1 MREFRSLPLWAT
13 LILLL
18 LAGGFLLRRG
28 EILLL
33 ALPSLIYLIAGVWA
47 NSSVS
52 AGPIKLVA
60 KRELSDRQLPGHEEA
75 VVRLEVRNEG
85 SHRVSELRLRD
96 RLPQGLT
103 VVEGETG
110 LVTSL
115 GPGERAELEYR
126 VTAARGRFVFTGVEA
141 ALADSL
147 GLNLLELELP
157 CPGELSFVPRFEE
170 LKEITIA
177 PRRTRVYSGAVKAR
191 LGGAG
196 VEFFGTREYHQGDEL
211 RRIDWNAT
219 ARLGR
224 LITAEFEQERVA
236 DVSLILDARARADV
250 LAGGESLFEYA
261 VEAAAS
267 LARYFIKEGNRVGL
281 LSYGRFLDW
290 TFPGYGRWQLVKLL
304 EALTRVEKG
313 DSVAF
318 EGLENIPRRLFPPGS
333 QLVLISRLLEGDI
346 EVLRQLRAIYAVIV
360 LSPDPLAFEL
370 ARLPR
375 RDRAVE
381 LAWRIERLKRELML
395 AQLREAGV
403 RVIDWQVDQPL
414 KGAVKR
420 ALLRPQLQ
428 RRLLQRQR
436 GRAPW

>member
-1 MREFRSLPLWAT
+1 MKEFRSFPLWAT
-13 LILLL
+13 LVLLL
-18 LAGGFLLRRG
+18 LAGGLLLRRG
-28 EILLL
+28 ELLLL
-33 ALPSLIYLIAGVWA
+33 ALPSLVYLIAGVWA
-47 NSSVS
+47 NPSVS
-52 AGPIKLVA
+52 AAPIKLVA
-60 KRELSDRQLPGHEEA
+60 RRTISDRQLPGHEEA
-75 VVRLEVRNEG
+75 TIRVEVWNEG
-85 SHRVSELRLRD
+85 PRRVSELWLRD
-96 RLPQGLT
+96 RLPPGLA

-115 GPGERAELEYR
+115 GPGERTELEYR
-126 VTAARGRFVFTGVEA
+126 VTAARGRFIFEGVEA
-141 ALADSL
+141 TVADSL
-147 GLNLLELELP
+147 GLNLLELGLP

-177 PRRTRVYSGAVKAR
+177 PRRTRVYSGMVKAR
-191 LGGAG
+191 LGGVG

-261 VEAAAS
+261 VEATAS
-267 LARYFIKEGNRVGL
+267 LARYFIKAGNRVGL
-281 LSYGRFLDW
+281 LSYGRYLDW

-375 RDRAVE
+375 QRRDRAIE
-381 LAWRIERLKRELML
+381 LAWRIERLRRELML
-395 AQLREAGV
+395 TRLREAGV
-403 RVIDWQVDQPL
+403 RVIDWRVDQPL
-414 KGAVKR
+414 KGTR
-420 ALLRPQLQ
+420 LQLRP
-428 RRLLQRQR
+428 RLGLGQ

>member
-1 MREFRSLPLWAT
+1 MLEFRSFPLWAT

-18 LAGGFLLRRG
+18 LAAGLLLRRG

-33 ALPSLIYLIAGVWA
+33 ILPSLAYFIAGLWA
-47 NSSVS
+47 NSSI
-52 AGPIKLVA
+52 APIKLVA
-60 KRELSDRQLPGHEEA
+60 KRTLSHRQLAGREEA
-75 VVRLEVRNEG
+75 MVRVEVRNEG
-85 SHRVSELRLRD
+85 PRRLSEVRLRD
-96 RLPQGLT
+96 RLPPGLT
-103 VVEGETG
+103 VLEGETG

-115 GPGERAELEYR
+115 LPGERVELEYR
-126 VTAARGRFVFTGVEA
+126 VTAMRGRFIFEGVEA
-141 ALADSL
+141 AVADSL

-157 CPGELSFVPRFEE
+157 CRGELFFVPRFEE
-170 LKEITIA
+170 LRDITLA
-177 PRRTRVYSGAVKAR
+177 PRRTRVYSGVVKAR
-191 LGGAG
+191 LGGTG
-196 VEFFGTREYHQGDEL
+196 VEFYGTREYSQGDEL

-219 ARLGR
+219 ARLTR
-224 LITAEFEQERVA
+224 LITTEFEQERVA

-250 LAGGESLFEYA
+250 LVGGESLFEYS

-281 LSYGRFLDW
+281 LSYGRYLDW
-290 TFPGYGRWQLVKLL
+290 TFPGYGRFQLVRLL

-318 EGLENIPRRLFPPGS
+318 AGLENIPRRLFPPGS

-381 LAWRIERLKRELML
+381 LAWRIERLRRELML
-395 AQLREAGV
+395 TQLREAGV
-403 RVIDWQVDQPL
+403 KVIDWPVDQPL
-414 KGAVKR
+414 KVAVKK
-420 ALLRPQLQ
+420 ARPQLK
-428 RRLLQRQR
+428 R
-436 GRAPW
+436 GHASWSW